1 MFAYFAKRTFNTT
14 QLKYRTKRMPH
25 IKVINPNEAS
35 GSLKDIYEDLNKSRG
50 KLAMVHKIQSLNPES
65 ITAHM
70 DLYMQ
75 VMFGKSP
82 LKRAQREMMAVVVSA
97 ANQCEYCQ
105 LHHAEALNHYWKN
118 EEKVNQLRQ
127 DFSGIELS
135 DLDLQ
140 LCMLAEKLTK
150 KPREIDEQRDIHP
163 LKELGLSD
171 RAILDATLVISYF
184 NFVNRMVLGLGVET
198 NEEEMKGYNY

>member
-1 MFAYFAKRTFNTT
+1 MIKFFHRSLNKEPKF
-14 QLKYRTKRMPH
+14 MPFVE
-25 IKVINPNEAS
+25 VIGPKKAS
-35 GSLKDIYEDLNKSRG
+35 GTLKEIYNDLTKSRG
-50 KLAMVHKIQSLNPES
+50 KLATVHKIQSLNPES

-97 ANQCEYCQ
+97 SNQCEYCQ
-105 LHHAEALNHYWKN
+105 LHHAEALNHYWKD
-118 EEKVNQLRQ
+118 EQKVTQLRE
-127 DFSGIELS
+127 DYSKIELS
-135 DLDLQ
+135 EVDLR
-140 LCMLAEKLTK
+140 LCKLADKLTL
-150 KPREIDEQRDIHP
+150 KPHGIDEQKDIHP
-163 LKELGLSD
+163 LKELGLTD

-198 NEEEMKGYNY
+198 DKEEVKGYKY